1 MANLLTGW
9 RILSAALLL
18 AFPPFSPAFWA
29 LYLSGGLSDMLDG
42 PVARRTHTESAL
54 GARLD
59 TIADCALL
67 AASLVKLL
75 PAVSVPRWVLGA
87 IAVIAAIKAVNV
99 ISGFVC
105 CGRLVA
111 AHTAMNRVAGGLLF
125 ALPLTLPVVPLA
137 VTAPVVCAVT
147 AFAAIQ
153 EGHFIRTGR
162 V

>member
-1 MANLLTGW
+1 MANLLTGL
-9 RILSAALLL
+9 RILCAALLL

-42 PVARRTHTESAL
+42 PVARHTHTESAL
-54 GARLD
+54 GTRLD
-59 TIADCALL
+59 TVADFALL
-67 AASLVKLL
+67 AACLVKLL
-75 PAVSVPRWVLGA
+75 PAVSVPRWVFSA

-105 CGRLVA
+105 CGRFVA

-125 ALPLTLPVVPLA
+125 LLPLTLPFVPLT
-137 VTAPVVCAVT
+137 VTAPVVCAVA
-147 AFAAIQ
+147 AFAAVQ

>member
-1 MANLLTGW
+1 MANLLTGL
-9 RILSAALLL
+9 RILCAALLL

-59 TIADCALL
+59 TVADFALL
-67 AASLVKLL
+67 AACLVKLL

-99 ISGFVC
+99 ISCFVY
-105 CGRLVA
+105 CGRFVA

-125 ALPLTLPVVPLA
+125 TLPLTLPFVPLA
-137 VTAPVVCAVT
+137 VTAPVVCAVA
-147 AFAAIQ
+147 AFAAVQ